1 MIIRIDDNKIIKRK
15 EVNKMTKNEWKKET
29 SKDYFFW
36 NLNCPYAIHHKEKRN
51 KLKKFFK
58 RKNRRKIKKTLDKY
72 TNK

>member
-1 MIIRIDDNKIIKRK
+1 
-15 EVNKMTKNEWKKET
+15 MTKNEWKKET